1 MTRQEYEKE
10 LDKVIASIDAL
21 DSQNAGDVLNNM
33 KGIYPVRLGVY
44 YAEAKRQF
52 QQDGDGIKV
61 FQHLSGKITTSF
73 KYAYNE
79 ACLDFYKEIQEYYN
93 NPFDGKYYSY
103 LKNTISDDFS
113 HYESLYKAC
122 DDLLQNPTCEKD
134 IELYQELFGC
144 GEMLGYLI
152 HRYARRI
159 RILNLPPVWEVPW
172 VNDLTNMGY
181 LLQELTGQMDTP
193 FVVMESDNNTSLVEL
208 VCDDLRLL
216 RKKVYRITKPLVC
229 AGEGINI
236 EDTLAVSIEAM
247 EQKDN
252 LVTIVPVELI
262 YENGKS
268 VDNRALILEYINH
281 VFNKDK
287 QLNVLA
293 DGWMTDDLSLRAEV
307 CKKIVRVTQYICDAT
322 QFNLQI
328 FSYGSYLDYFTK
340 IYNENCDELFSR
352 KEKVRFSIIIPA
364 RNSSATLRYT
374 LQTCLEQNYN
384 GSYEIIVSDNSTG
397 NNASVYNLCKELNDP
412 RIVYLKTPRDLPL
425 PKSFEYAYLHAKGE
439 YILAVGSD
447 DGVLPWA
454 LEALDDVIN
463 EYPNEEIIQ
472 WERGFYAWPGFNGGQ
487 QHQFVIP
494 AKYEKGKY
502 NAFYRKKAE
511 YLASVFKDS
520 ANMYILPMLYINSC
534 FKRSYF
540 NTLLEKTGR
549 LWDGICQDIYMGVVT
564 ASVHSQILNIRF
576 PLTIAGMSS
585 GSVGANANTGKRTN
599 EEFDKLMDEVSKDN
613 NMGGF
618 APSYYERLLPQTGTD
633 TSSLYGS
640 LLRIISFGILP
651 KEYLE
656 AFDWKRIFLQ
666 LAAELDIRD
675 VAYDC
680 KIHQMQYAA
689 SFHGEEF
696 LDWFNEAIYEPGLT
710 PRVIDEEK
718 IKANAAKRKYSV
730 GEAENGSLTL
740 DASEYGVQ
748 NVYDAVQLFKR
759 LMPL

>member
-1 MTRQEYEKE
+1 MTRSEYEKE
-10 LDKVIASIDAL
+10 LDQLIAQLDIENNESTEKVLAWIKAY
-21 DSQNAGDVLNNM
+21 
-33 KGIYPVRLGVY
+33 YPIRLGVY
-44 YAEAKRQF
+44 FAEAKKLFLQTGNV
-52 QQDGDGIKV
+52 DKV
-61 FQHLSGKITTSF
+61 FQHLVGKVTTFF
-73 KYAYNE
+73 KYSYNE
-79 ACLDFYKEIQEYYN
+79 EWLDFTVNLVSMHN
-93 NPFDGKYYSY
+93 NILDKKRILYE
-103 LKNTISDDFS
+103 KNLLIDDFS
-113 HYESLYKAC
+113 HYETLYNSC
-122 DDLLQNPTCEKD
+122 NILLQNPSNETD
-134 IELYQELFGC
+134 AALYHELFAC
-144 GEMLGYLI
+144 EEMLGYLV
-152 HRYARRI
+152 HRYARHI
-159 RILNLPPVWEVPW
+159 RIPDLPQVWEVPW
-172 VNDLTNMGY
+172 VSDLTNMGY
-181 LLQELTGQMDTP
+181 FLQELTGQTDTP
-193 FVVMESDNNTSLVEL
+193 FVVMESDNNTSLIEL
-208 VCDDLRLL
+208 VCDDLCLL
-216 RKKVYRITKPLVC
+216 KKQVFRITKPLVC
-229 AGEGINI
+229 PGEGVNI

-247 EQKDN
+247 EQKDS
-252 LVTIVPVELI
+252 LVTVVPVELE
-262 YENGKS
+262 YENGQS
-268 VDNRALILEYINH
+268 ANNRALILEYINH
-281 VFNKDK
+281 IYNKDK
-287 QLNVLA
+287 HLNVLA
-293 DGWMTDDLSLRAEV
+293 DGWLTDDLSLRAEAR
-307 CKKIVRVTQYICDAT
+307 KKIVRITPYVCDAT
-322 QFNLQI
+322 QFNLQL

-340 IYNENCDELFSR
+340 IYTKNCGELLNQEEN
-352 KEKVRFSIIIPA
+352 VRFSIIIPA

-374 LQTCLEQNYN
+374 LQTCLEQTYS
-384 GSYEIIVSDNSTG
+384 GQYEIIVSDNSTG

-412 RIVYLKTPRDLPL
+412 KIVYLKTPRDLHL

-439 YILAVGSD
+439 YIFAVGSD

-463 EYPNEEIIQ
+463 EYPDEEIIQ
-472 WERGFYAWPGFNGGQ
+472 WERGFYAWSGFNGGQ

-494 AKYEKGKY
+494 GKYEKGKY

-564 ASVHSQILNIRF
+564 ASVHSQILNIRY

-585 GSVGANANTGKRTN
+585 GSVGANANIGKLTN

-696 LDWFNEAIYEPGLT
+696 LNWFNEAIYEPGLT

-718 IKANAAKRKYSV
+718 IKANAAKRKYTV

-748 NVYDAVQLFKR
+748 NVYDAVQLFKK